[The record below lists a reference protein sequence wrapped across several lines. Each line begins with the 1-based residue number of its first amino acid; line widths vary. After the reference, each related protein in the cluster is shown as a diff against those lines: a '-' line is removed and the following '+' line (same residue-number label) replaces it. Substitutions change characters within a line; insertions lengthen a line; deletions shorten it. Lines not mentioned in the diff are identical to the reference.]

1 MSKKNNVNPNFYYE
15 GDRNHQGEGIV
26 QEEHKQNLKQAEKRQ
41 GKQGQRN
48 FIPGAAPVGESE
60 KSEK

>member
-26 QEEHKQNLKQAEKRQ
+26 QEEHKQHLRQSEKRE
-41 GKQGQRN
+41 GKQGERN
-48 FIPGAAPVGESE
+48 FIPGAAPVGESG